1 MRQSRMTYEQAQQ
14 ALLTLAR
21 RNSGL
26 ITAAAVEADPE
37 LAADRSTVT
46 AAGRALASETNVFAV
61 PREDGWFPYD
71 EIRITVL

>member
-1 MRQSRMTYEQAQQ
+1 MTYEQAQQ

-26 ITAAAVEADPE
+26 ITADAVEGDPD
-37 LAADRSTVT
+37 LASDRNTVA
-46 AAGRALASETNVFAV
+46 AAGRALAGETNVFAV
-61 PREDGWFPYD
+61 PRDDDGWFPYG